1 MATLKLTSTDEQE
14 KAEDKQEQMN
24 PPNPIAEN
32 VTSKLRPVRFAQ
44 VAS

>member
-24 PPNPIAEN
+24 PPNPIAEKAIDAKAIEN
-32 VTSKLRPVRFAQ
+32 KPI
-44 VAS
+44 